1 MNSPEAG
8 IRLWPRYP
16 RGPYNRSPIN
26 QRRSGRQAVQVEEQF
41 YDVLQNIEASIVALY
56 EAQPNLLDC
65 EVQDA
70 LEALSRRYKWEQEAR
85 GTPKARLFG
94 RSPQVFDSVAR
105 ICEWRLGRG
114 TLHGEKSSETDS
126 LAPSPFLSLEE
137 VVLCLQRIRSSVR
150 LWNNEGGRQGYLR
163 YVSQFLSDAERMA
176 GNG

>member
-1 MNSPEAG
+1 MVG
-8 IRLWPRYP
+8 L
-16 RGPYNRSPIN
+16 RSETLREPFEEL
-26 QRRSGRQAVQVEEQF
+26 SGGAQEQ
-41 YDVLQNIEASIVALY
+41 L
-56 EAQPNLLDC
+56 
-65 EVQDA
+65 
-70 LEALSRRYKWEQEAR
+70 
-85 GTPKARLFG
+85 ARLMRLG
-94 RSPQVFDSVAR
+94 LVAR

-137 VVLCLQRIRSSVR
+137 IVLCLQRIRSSVR